1 MLVKFLARGT
11 GSARDAADY
20 LLGERDAAGK
30 PREGVEVLRGDPPP
44 GGRRGRY
51 ASLRTQVHLR
61 RDCVGAGGPTD
72 RRTDRLGSG

>member
-30 PREGVEVLRGDPPP
+30 PREGVEVLRGDLTKWSPWPIRFP
-44 GGRRGRY
+44 SNTSTRQ
-51 ASLRTQVHLR
+51 A
-61 RDCVGAGGPTD
+61 
-72 RRTDRLGSG
+72 